1 MKDDVVKINYGDVVT
16 TMRSFNAGKNHYG
29 STFESML
36 VMLWPMTM
44 QGVLGDVHSDDDDG
58 NEGNNF
64 DFDDSNGDY
73 RVLQG
78 GDERWWTCFTNRQ
91 R

>member
-1 MKDDVVKINYGDVVT
+1 
-16 TMRSFNAGKNHYG
+16 
-29 STFESML
+29 
-36 VMLWPMTM
+36 MTM
-44 QGVLGDVHSDDDDG
+44 QSVVGGVYSDDDDG

-64 DFDDSNGDY
+64 DFDDSKGDY

-78 GDERWWTCFTNRQ
+78 GDERWRTCFTNRQ